1 VTSNRVLRI
10 HRIRLVTMALIL
22 TLAAGQVLAQS
33 MDLPNRKDALEGIT
47 TAGQPSA
54 EQLAAAAKSGFKT
67 VIDLRGVSEDRGIDE
82 RSTVEKLGM
91 SYVTLPV
98 DGAGGVTYANAAA
111 LDKLLA
117 GVERPVLVHCTS
129 GNRAGALLA
138 LRDKLDGADDQ
149 SALALGVA
157 SGLTSLKPAVEQKLA
172 QGHD

>member
-1 VTSNRVLRI
+1 
-10 HRIRLVTMALIL
+10 MALIL

-98 DGAGGVTYANAAA
+98 EGAGGVTYANAAA

-117 GVERPVLVHCTS
+117 GVEGPVLIHCAS

-138 LRDKLDGADDQ
+138 LRDKLDGADDK